1 MYNIAKKQM
10 SKVLAGLLAVIMM
23 LSLIPVGLYVTAFAA
38 GVDQYSVMVVDE
50 KNQAITDGITITLT
64 NKADSSKKQTEIS
77 ENGVAIFKNFVE
89 EDATYIVSV
98 DPAVGYEDVADYE
111 LSVAEGDTETTLQL
125 TALEKVTLS
134 GTVVNETGA
143 AYVGAKVVLTGYLSA
158 EAVTTDGTY
167 SFEVF
172 KGKDYSLTATAKEDK
187 YNTASTTIAAIA
199 NDRTC
204 SLKFTVKEFNINT
217 AADENGT
224 ITSSETVSYGDSKKI
239 TATANDGYCIDNFIV
254 NGTSQSN
261 AKGLKS
267 FDYDISSVTEN
278 YNISVSFI
286 RKTYKIT
293 FTVGE
298 NGDVT
303 YDDGAQKV
311 PGGSVKVET
320 FDESID
326 PTSPTKVNVK
336 AVPVANY
343 RVSKV
348 IADNASETFDEND
361 KEYSKEFIMTSDHSF
376 VVEFKLNTFNVTI
389 DNEKNGTATVDKSKV
404 DYDGTAIIT
413 IKPNDGF
420 NIEAVTV
427 DGVATTDYDIKDD
440 DVSYQLT
447 LANIKKDTVVKVSY
461 STITTIEMDN
471 ISFNDTD
478 AISVDD
484 SNANIIKYVFAK
496 DANVIFSTEKNR
508 IRVNGNKSNTN
519 TYTISESTIVK
530 KIEVRDGKNWYT
542 VELAKNIQIIIDKKA
557 PAITTDISIFDWT
570 NSDKVTISG
579 SVTDENTS
587 SKPSSGLNY
596 VVWKKDSALTPEQ
609 ILAESVNKA
618 NISTDG
624 RFTFESEMG
633 EQDSIY
639 YIYAV
644 DISGNISACAT
655 TQVRIDK
662 KAPVITAFTF
672 STEENNVIQDAIKF
686 LTFGIFCNEKM
697 YVTVEAKDDDISS
710 GLNEIELYTTD
721 GEFSV
726 KKEVTG
732 KSATFELTE
741 AVFKNGKEL
750 SAKINDVAG
759 NDSTAT
765 PTDTNVSSNYVK
777 ITTDKPTVEFT
788 TSSAKYT
795 QDGKLWYDGNTVV
808 TVKVSDEE
816 SKAGIYSVSIKLND
830 VELEKDINN
839 KDINALFYKNHT
851 DAETFE
857 INTSQ
862 NPVDGENTIEVSV
875 INNAGMK
882 SETATQKVYIDTK
895 KPQVSNFE
903 IKKVHGDVVSKVINF
918 LTFGIFCNDQVKIT
932 VTATDEAATSGI
944 KEITL
949 YADSEE
955 IATVPVN
962 SDGKS
967 TFVIPTDEIVGE
979 NKVFDKVLSA
989 TATDNVGNVT
999 ADKVSP
1005 NSNNSNA
1012 KSSGLMIETVDPTV
1026 SVTVPESAKDKNIA
1040 TADNNDWYKSDI
1052 DFTITAKDED
1062 SGIGSV
1068 MVKINN
1074 QDILT
1079 DKNGK
1084 AINEDFAK
1092 REAKTTEEKF
1102 VVNTNQAVV
1111 KDDGSYILTVVVIDN
1126 AGNVCDTFT
1135 KTVYKDVESPVITGF
1150 KFNAEDYKEGSETD
1164 TTVEVTDY
1172 GFYFTKDTSVTISAK
1187 DDGPSAGIKSIT
1199 YYTVDI
1205 DSGKSEEIT
1214 EPVNSNGE
1222 ITFTVKASFKGQI
1235 YAKATDNVLNTAT
1248 DFVNPNSAIVE
1259 DDEKHGKENH
1269 IEFAK
1274 EQAKYKTSNGGELYS
1289 KDVPVKITVTD
1300 TYSGIRSIKWSVKA
1314 PYDTDNDQSGSVT
1327 VANDRSMTYDVD
1339 WTQTKTEANLV
1350 YVMEKT
1356 ITVSN
1361 NSNDIV
1367 VYVEMTDRAGNT
1379 SNKEIKFSID
1389 KTAPTIEVNYDNNTP
1404 DETYTDFFKADRK
1417 ATVKITER
1425 NFNKNDVVC
1434 KITNTDGTIPSLSD
1448 WTEHKDTANPD
1459 ATYYTA
1465 EILYHA
1471 DGDYTFD
1478 ISYADLAKNKAG
1490 DFAQHKFTI
1499 DQTMPTVSV
1508 AYDNMSALNGNYYKA
1523 DRVATIT
1530 IVEHNFDSARVTVIG
1545 NATDNGATVAF
1556 PVTSAWNDNGD
1567 THTATIHYASDA
1579 KYSFDIE
1586 FNDKAGNSI
1595 ADYTPEE
1602 FYVDKTAPTLEI
1614 SGVADKS
1621 ANNGTV
1627 APVITFTDT
1636 NYNGNA
1642 ISFTLTGVSN
1652 GKVNYSSSI
1661 SDIAN
1666 GQRVTFADFEKIQK
1680 VDDIYILTATLT
1692 DMAGNET
1699 TKSITFSANRFGS
1712 VYDLATLEKIIGKYL
1727 QNEEDVVFTETNVDS
1742 LKKGETKIKLTKNGT
1757 PRDLVEGT
1765 DYTVT
1770 ETGGNG
1776 QWSQYKYTI
1785 NKALFTDDG
1794 RYSISVYS
1802 VDAAGNIN
1810 ENIDETKKA
1819 EISFGVDKTKPV
1831 IVPID
1836 FESDTQYPVEVKT
1849 VSVEI
1854 KDNLVLEGVKIYLNG
1869 SEIKYNNDGE
1879 TYTFDIPEKN
1889 EKQNVRIVAVDAAG
1903 NEYELLVE
1911 NFLVSTNL
1919 FVRWFNNTPLF
1930 IGSIAGVVILCGAI
1944 VLLVMFKRKKSSK

>member
-134 GTVVNETGA
+134 GTVVDETGA

-158 EAVTTDGTY
+158 EVVTTDGTY

-204 SLKFTVKEFNINT
+204 TLKFTVKELNINT

-267 FDYDISSVTEN
+267 FDYDISYVTEN
-278 YNISVSFI
+278 YNISVGFI

-311 PGGSVKVET
+311 PGGSVSVDKV
-320 FDESID
+320 FNESTD
-326 PTSPTKVNVK
+326 PNSPTKVSVK
-336 AVPVANY
+336 AVPAANY
-343 RVSKV
+343 RVSKIV
-348 IADNASETFDEND
+348 ADNASETFDEND

-461 STITTIEMDN
+461 SAITTIEMDN
-471 ISFNDTD
+471 VSFNDTD

-542 VELAKNIQIIIDKKA
+542 VELAKNIQITIDKKA
-557 PAITTDISIFDWT
+557 PVITTDKAIFDWT

-596 VVWKKDSALTPEQ
+596 VVWKKDGTLTPEQ

-644 DISGNISACAT
+644 DISGNISAYAT

-750 SAKINDVAG
+750 SAKINDIAG
-759 NDSTAT
+759 NNSTAT

-795 QDGKLWYDGNTVV
+795 QDGKLWYDGNTVM

-816 SKAGIYSVSIKLND
+816 SKAGIYSVSIKLNG

-839 KDINALFYKNHT
+839 KDINALFYKKQT
-851 DAETFE
+851 DDETFE

-862 NPVDGENTIEVSV
+862 NPVDGENVIEVSV
-875 INNAGMK
+875 TNNAGIT
-882 SETATQKVYIDTK
+882 ETKTQKVYIDTK

-999 ADKVSP
+999 EHKVQP
-1005 NSNNSNA
+1005 TEVNSNI
-1012 KSSGLMIETVDPTV
+1012 KSSNLMIETVKPIV
-1026 SVTVPESAKDKNIA
+1026 SVTAPESATNKNTA

-1068 MVKINN
+1068 MVKIND

-1092 REAKTTEEKF
+1092 REVKTTEEKF

-1111 KDDGSYILTVVVIDN
+1111 KDDGSYTLTVEVIDN
-1126 AGNVCDTFT
+1126 AGNVYDTFT

-1172 GFYFTKDTSVTISAK
+1172 GFYFTKDTSVTVSAK
-1187 DDGPSAGIKSIT
+1187 DDDPSAGIKSIT

-1222 ITFTVKASFKGQI
+1222 ITFTVKANFKGQI
-1235 YAKATDNVLNTAT
+1235 YAKATDNVLNTAA

-1274 EQAKYKTSNGGELYS
+1274 EQAKYKTLNGSDLYAEN
-1289 KDVPVKITVTD
+1289 VPVEITVTD
-1300 TYSGIRSIKWSVKA
+1300 TYSGIRSIEWSVEA
-1314 PYDTDNDQSGSVT
+1314 RYDTDNNQSGSVT
-1327 VANDRSMTYDVD
+1327 VANDRSMTYDDD
-1339 WTQTKTEANLV
+1339 WTQTRTEANLV
-1350 YVMEKT
+1350 YVMKKT
-1356 ITVSN
+1356 ITVNN

-1367 VYVEMTDRAGNT
+1367 VNVKMTDRAGNT
-1379 SNKEIKFSID
+1379 SEEKIIFSID
-1389 KTAPTIEVNYDNNTP
+1389 KTAPTIEVTYDNNIP

-1425 NFNKNDVVC
+1425 NFNKNDVVY

-1448 WTEHKDTANPD
+1448 WTEHKDAENPD

-1478 ISYADLAKNKAG
+1478 ISYADLAKNKAA

-1530 IVEHNFDSARVTVIG
+1530 IVEHNFDAARVTVIG
-1545 NATDNGATVAF
+1545 TATDNGATVAF

-1642 ISFTLTGVSN
+1642 ISYTLTGVSN

-1757 PRDLVEGT
+1757 PKDLVEGT

-1879 TYTFDIPEKN
+1879 NYTFDIPEKN